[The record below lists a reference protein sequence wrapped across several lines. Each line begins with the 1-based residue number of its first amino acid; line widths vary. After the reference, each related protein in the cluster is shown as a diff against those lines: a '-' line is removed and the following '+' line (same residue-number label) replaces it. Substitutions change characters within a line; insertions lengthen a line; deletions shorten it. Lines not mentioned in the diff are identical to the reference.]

1 MKDIKNKLITIE
13 ESFQKFQD
21 LKKKGLTIVLSHG
34 TFDLIHPG
42 HILHFE
48 QASKLGDIL
57 VVSFTHKDWV
67 NKGPKR
73 PYFSDELRAKA
84 ISALEVV
91 DYVLIVPD
99 TTAIKAI
106 EAVKPD
112 IYCKGEEYSNI
123 ENDLTKNIEY
133 EVECVK
139 KHGGKVRYIGNT
151 IGSST
156 KLINNVFNNISNKV
170 KLYIEDL
177 KKNYNIKDF
186 VKNIEDF
193 SKLKVLVIG
202 DVILDEF
209 VYVNIQGLTT
219 KNPVLAGRYINQEIQ
234 AGGALA
240 IFRHIKE
247 FCPNVKI
254 VSLLGTESWTDNLMS
269 NYVNNNEDLM
279 IRDINFQTIIKR
291 RYVEASSKSKELRK
305 LFALNKM
312 SDNDISSSTEDLLIN
327 NISKYINEYDLVV
340 VSDFGHGI
348 LSKKIRNYIEENAKF
363 LALNCQTNSNNYGF
377 NIINKK
383 YNRANIFTLDN
394 QEMILACGN
403 KNMEGSIELNNLRKF
418 LNADYGWLT
427 RGAKETIGV
436 SQNETIYCPSL
447 EDNLVDAIGAGDAFF
462 SLVSLASK
470 INLPIKLTTFIGQLA
485 GSQAISIVGNATP
498 ISKQKLLKSGVSLLN
513 F

>member
-1 MKDIKNKLITIE
+1 MKNIKNKLITLE
-13 ESFQKFQD
+13 ESFEKFKN
-21 LKKKGLTIVLSHG
+21 LREKGLKIVLSHG

-73 PYFSDELRAKA
+73 PYFTDELRAKA
-84 ISALEVV
+84 IGALEVV

-106 EAVKPD
+106 EAVKPN
-112 IYCKGEEYSNI
+112 IYCKGKEYSNI
-123 ENDLTKNIEY
+123 ENDLTKNIKY
-133 EVECVK
+133 EVKAVEEY
-139 KHGGKVRYIGNT
+139 GGKVEYIGST

-156 KLINNVFNNISNKV
+156 KLINNAFNNISTE
-170 KLYIEDL
+170 LRSYIENL
-177 KKNYNIKDF
+177 RQNNSIKDF
-186 VKNIEDF
+186 VKSVEDF

-209 VYVNIQGLTT
+209 VYVSIQGLTS
-219 KNPVLAGRYINQEIQ
+219 KNPVLAGRYISQEIH

-247 FCPNVKI
+247 FCANVKI
-254 VSLLGTESWTDNLMS
+254 ISLLGTESWTDSFIS
-269 NYVNNNEDLM
+269 NYVDYDDDLM
-279 IRDINFQTIIKR
+279 IRDINFETIIKR
-291 RYVEASSKSKELRK
+291 RYVESNKKSNELRK

-312 SDNDISSSTEDLLIN
+312 SENNISSDIEDLLIK
-327 NISKYINEYDLVV
+327 NISKYIHEYDLVV
-340 VSDFGHGI
+340 LSDFGHGL
-348 LSKKIRNYIEENAKF
+348 LSEKIRNYIQENSKF

-383 YNRANIFTLDN
+383 YSKANIFTLDN
-394 QEMILACGN
+394 QEMILSCGN
-403 KNMEGSIELNNLRKF
+403 KNIEGSNELENLRKF

-427 RGAKETIGV
+427 RGSKDTIC
-436 SQNETIYCPSL
+436 SSNNKIIYCPSL
-447 EDNLVDAIGAGDAFF
+447 ENNLVDAIGAGDAFF
-462 SLVSLASK
+462 SLVSLAAK
-470 INLPIKLTTFIGQLA
+470 MNLPIDLTTFIGQLA
-485 GSQAISIVGNATP
+485 GSQAIGIVGNAKH

-513 F
+513 L